1 MVINLTEIR
10 KFPLLLLFFV
20 FSFCVPPPC
29 FFFRKSTRS
38 TYPTTLESSDP
49 VESSYRASREREE
62 GRVVKD
68 REGEKEGGEAE
79 PRARHRGEGID

>member
-1 MVINLTEIR
+1 MINLTEIR

-29 FFFRKSTRS
+29 FFFANRRGRHIQRRS
-38 TYPTTLESSDP
+38 NRRIRLNRRIVRAGRGRR
-49 VESSYRASREREE
+49 VEWRRIER
-62 GRVVKD
+62 
-68 REGEKEGGEAE
+68 GEKEGGEAE